1 MLRSRRWSSH
11 TKASNASELSETVVV
26 VDVVFDAGLLYLE
39 LVNLG
44 DDPAVDV
51 TSSFEP
57 ALVDAHGRDV
67 SELLLFRRLGFL
79 APGRRIRTLLGPS
92 SAYSESV
99 AVEVQYSGAGS
110 ERRHDAHHAR
120 AGGVPRARLR
130 GLTLVREV
138 LEQV

>member
-1 MLRSRRWSSH
+1 MLRSRLWSSR
-11 TKASNASELSETVVV
+11 TKASNASELTDAVF

-44 DDPAVDV
+44 EAPALDV

-67 SELLLFRRLGFL
+67 SELLLFRGLGFL

-99 AVEVQYSGAGS
+99 VVEVQYSGAAR
-110 ERRHDAHHAR
+110 ERHTTRITHELAAF
-120 AGGVPRARLR
+120 
-130 GLTLVREV
+130 RELAYV
-138 LEQV
+138 V

>member
-1 MLRSRRWSSH
+1 M
-11 TKASNASELSETVVV
+11 V

-39 LVNLG
+39 LANLG
-44 DDPAVDV
+44 EVPALDV

-99 AVEVQYSGAGS
+99 TVEVQYS
-110 ERRHDAHHAR
+110 R
-120 AGGVPRARLR
+120 AGGERQTARITHELA
-130 GLTLVREV
+130 TFRELAYV
-138 LEQV
+138 V

>member
-1 MLRSRRWSSH
+1 
-11 TKASNASELSETVVV
+11 LSDAVV
-26 VDVVFDAGLLYLE
+26 VDVVFDDGLLYLE

-44 DDPAVDV
+44 EAPALDV

-92 SAYSESV
+92 SAYSERV
-99 AVEVQYSGAGS
+99 TVEVQYSHAGR
-110 ERRHDAHHAR
+110 ERHTT
-120 AGGVPRARLR
+120 RLTHE
-130 GLTLVREV
+130 LAAFRELAYV
-138 LEQV
+138 V

>member
-1 MLRSRRWSSH
+1 LRSRPWSSR
-11 TKASNASELSETVVV
+11 TKASNASELNDAVV

-44 DDPAVDV
+44 EAPALDV

-57 ALVDAHGRDV
+57 PLVDAHGRDV

-92 SAYSESV
+92 SVYSESV
-99 AVEVQYSGAGS
+99 TVQVEYS
-110 ERRHDAHHAR
+110 R
-120 AGGVPRARLR
+120 AG
-130 GLTLVREV
+130 RERHRTRISHELAAFRELAYV
-138 LEQV
+138 V

>member
-1 MLRSRRWSSH
+1 MLRSRRWSSR
-11 TKASNASELSETVVV
+11 TKASNASDLSEAVV

-99 AVEVQYSGAGS
+99 AVEVQYSRAGS
-110 ERRHDAHHAR
+110 ERQTTRITHELA
-120 AGGVPRARLR
+120 
-130 GLTLVREV
+130 TFRELAYV
-138 LEQV
+138 V